1 MIKISGDPD
10 SNRSATVRGT
20 IAQGS
25 NFASLGSGLTIG
37 KLAHENIPLENC
49 EKIGQFEIPPRVYV
63 DDELILNRGVEA
75 ARENGKIISDSIE
88 KVSLE
93 ANTESQ
99 Q

>member
-1 MIKISGDPD
+1 MEI
-10 SNRSATVRGT
+10 
-20 IAQGS
+20 
-25 NFASLGSGLTIG
+25 
-37 KLAHENIPLENC
+37 
-49 EKIGQFEIPPRVYV
+49 EIPPRVYV

>member
-63 DDELILNRGVEA
+63 DDELVLNRGLKQQ
-75 ARENGKIISDSIE
+75 GKMV
-88 KVSLE
+88 KLYLT
-93 ANTESQ
+93 ALKKYH
-99 Q
+99 